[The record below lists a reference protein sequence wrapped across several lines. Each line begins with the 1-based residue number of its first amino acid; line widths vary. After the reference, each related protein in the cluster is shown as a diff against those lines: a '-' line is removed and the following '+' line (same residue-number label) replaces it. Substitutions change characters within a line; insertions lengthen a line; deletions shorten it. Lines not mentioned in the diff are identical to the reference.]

1 MARGGWSNPLGG
13 FAVEVE
19 KQISAQVNE
28 IVLFALQQLI
38 LHSPVDSGAYRGS
51 HFVTID
57 GTDKSLVPPPDKSG
71 NRVMQEA
78 EQIMAASAGKPFKL
92 VTIQT
97 NIAYG
102 LRIENGW
109 SGQAPQGVYAIAAN
123 NTRERYGR

>member
-1 MARGGWSNPLGG
+1 MARGWSNPLGG
-13 FAVEVE
+13 FAAEVE

-28 IVLFALQQLI
+28 MVLFALQQLI
-38 LHSPVDSGAYRGS
+38 FHSPVQDGGYRGS

-57 GTDKSLVPPPDKSG
+57 GIDRDRVPPPDKG
-71 NRVMQEA
+71 GERVMREA

-109 SGQAPQGVYAIAAN
+109 SSQAPQGVYAIAAN

>member
-1 MARGGWSNPLGG
+1 MARGWSRPLGG
-13 FAVEVE
+13 FAAEVE

-28 IVLFALQQLI
+28 MVLFALQQLI

-51 HFVTID
+51 HFVTVD
-57 GTDKSLVPPPDKSG
+57 STDTSQVP
-71 NRVMQEA
+71 NRDPQQVLREA
-78 EQIMAASAGKPFKL
+78 ESILASTANKPFKL

-102 LRIENGW
+102 EVLERG
-109 SGQAPQGVYAIAAN
+109 SSKQAPQGVYAIAAN